1 MSERFHKISPD
12 RLQPGMYIEQLDR
25 PWLETP
31 LKFQGFRVRSL
42 HEVEWIRDN
51 CAFVVVDT
59 GKSDSSVV
67 LNVQRANG
75 GEASTESALLKEC
88 LKQMEA
94 HGPASRLVTN
104 VQRAS
109 PPPPPA
115 VPPPSVS
122 VSRLG
127 NLLKRIR
134 SPRTKVTEVQ
144 TAAELRSDRE
154 VIREQVASANL
165 TYQRAKKILLGV
177 MDEIRAGGELDVPS
191 VEKAIYPVIDSV
203 LQSTDAMAC
212 VMRMKEA
219 DDYTYN
225 HSLATS
231 IWAVVF
237 GKSLG
242 FDKPNLQI
250 LGMGGLLLDIGKT
263 RISRELLTKSGP
275 LEPGEIAEL
284 RRHVDYSV
292 EILRDTGTIHPKIE
306 QMVQTHHERHDGSGY
321 PAGLKGHAI
330 PVFGRIAGLVDTYDA
345 MTSQRP
351 VAPAQSTYNVMRALI
366 EQADVLFQAELIE
379 RFIRVVGIFPTASLV
394 ELNTGE
400 IGIVV
405 EQNPLRRLRP
415 KIMLILDEHKKL
427 RREFP
432 VVDLGEMQADT
443 TEPDGIWILHGLEP
457 GSFGIDPREYYL

>member
-12 RLQPGMYIEQLDR
+12 RLLPGMYIEELDR

-31 LKFQGFRVRSL
+31 LKFQGFRVRSE
-42 HEVEWIRDN
+42 HELKWIRDN

-67 LNVQRANG
+67 MSVRRPGPA
-75 GEASTESALLKEC
+75 EPSSESALLREC
-88 LKQMEA
+88 LQQMVA
-94 HGPASRLVTN
+94 HGPASRPVGD
-104 VQRAS
+104 AH
-109 PPPPPA
+109 PPA
-115 VPPPSVS
+115 ALPPVQPQPRVNS
-122 VSRLG
+122 SRIG
-127 NLLKRIR
+127 NLLKRFA
-134 SPRTKVTEVQ
+134 SPKSKVTSLQ
-144 TAAELRSDRE
+144 AAAEARSDQE
-154 VIREQVASANL
+154 MIREQVASANH

-263 RISRELLTKSGP
+263 RIPRELLLKQGP
-275 LEPGEIAEL
+275 LDPAEMAEL

-292 EILRDTGTIHPKIE
+292 EILRETGSIHPKIE

-345 MTSQRP
+345 MTSLRP

-366 EQADVLFQAELIE
+366 EQADVLFQAEMIE

-400 IGIVV
+400 VGIVV

-415 KIMLILDEHKKL
+415 KVMLILDASKGMRKQ
-427 RREFP
+427 FP

-443 TEPDGIWILHGLEP
+443 AEADGVWILHGLEP
-457 GSFGIDPREYYL
+457 GSFGLDPREYYL

>member
-12 RLQPGMYIEQLDR
+12 RLQPGMYIEELDR

-42 HEVEWIRDN
+42 NEIQWIRDH
-51 CAFVVVDT
+51 CSFVVVDT
-59 GKSDSSVV
+59 GKSDSTV
-67 LNVQRANG
+67 LSLVRRPNG
-75 GEASTESALLKEC
+75 PEPSSESALLKEC
-88 LKQMEA
+88 LQQMVA
-94 HGPASRLVTN
+94 HGPASRLVTSTQPAATPPP
-104 VQRAS
+104 VPSQPRAS
-109 PPPPPA
+109 
-115 VPPPSVS
+115 
-122 VSRLG
+122 LGGIG
-127 NLLKRIR
+127 NLLRRFTSSK
-134 SPRTKVTEVQ
+134 SKVTSLQV
-144 TAAELRSDRE
+144 AAEVRSDQE
-154 VIREQVASANL
+154 MIREQVASANL

-263 RISRELLTKSGP
+263 RVPRELLVKQGALQP
-275 LEPGEIAEL
+275 DEIAEL

-292 EILRDTGTIHPKIE
+292 EILRETGNIHPKVE

-321 PAGLKGHAI
+321 PAGLRGHAI

-345 MTSQRP
+345 MTSLRP

-366 EQADVLFQAELIE
+366 EKADVLFQAEMIE

-400 IGIVV
+400 VGIVV

-415 KIMLILDEHKKL
+415 KVMLILDAKKQM

-443 TEPDGIWILHGLEP
+443 SEADGVWILHGLEP

>member
-1 MSERFHKISPD
+1 MSERFHRISPD
-12 RLQPGMYIEQLDR
+12 RLLPGMYIEALDR

-31 LKFQGFRVRSL
+31 LKFQGFRVR
-42 HEVEWIRDN
+42 HENEIQWIRDN
-51 CAFVVVDT
+51 CAYVVVDT
-59 GKSDSSVV
+59 GKSDSSVLSIV
-67 LNVQRANG
+67 RRPNG
-75 GEASTESALLKEC
+75 SESSSESALLKEC
-88 LKQMEA
+88 LQQMVA
-94 HGPASRLVTN
+94 HGPASRRVTEA
-104 VQRAS
+104 QPAA
-109 PPPPPA
+109 PPPPA
-115 VPPPSVS
+115 PPPPRVGLG
-122 VSRLG
+122 RIG
-127 NLLKRIR
+127 NLLRR
-134 SPRTKVTEVQ
+134 FTSPKSKVSSLQV
-144 TAAELRSDRE
+144 AAEARSDQE
-154 VIREQVASANL
+154 LIREQVASANH

-263 RISRELLTKSGP
+263 RIPRELLAKQGALQP
-275 LEPGEIAEL
+275 HEIAEL

-292 EILRDTGTIHPKIE
+292 EILRETGNIHPKIE

-321 PAGLKGHAI
+321 PTGLKGHAI

-345 MTSQRP
+345 MTSLRP

-366 EQADVLFQAELIE
+366 EQADVLFQAEMVE

-400 IGIVV
+400 VGIVV

-415 KIMLILDEHKKL
+415 KVMLILDEKKQM

-443 TEPDGIWILHGLEP
+443 SETDGVWILHGLEP